1 MLNLRHNV
9 LKERPL
15 EEDIYTIGW
24 LDDLP
29 RYVVCL
35 AFTVS
40 VLSRKIES
48 DSIFLGIIVQ
58 DTIYGIY
65 RSPPYIV
72 SCTITPARVFT
83 LIFIHLEM
91 RIGASILPCEAN
103 R

>member
-35 AFTVS
+35 AFTV
-40 VLSRKIES
+40 
-48 DSIFLGIIVQ
+48 
-58 DTIYGIY
+58 
-65 RSPPYIV
+65 PYYQ
-72 SCTITPARVFT
+72 
-83 LIFIHLEM
+83 
-91 RIGASILPCEAN
+91 GK
-103 R
+103 